1 MNTPTNHAVCGRC
14 ATIIP
19 PDAITCPAC
28 GAAIPFKSSLEMAS
42 ITAASAASPN
52 RSHASWSAALNNRCA
67 LVCTL
72 FFVTAALGLP
82 LLWMSRAF
90 SRSAK
95 VWLSIIV
102 TLYTVFILWLFWL
115 VMVWCVATIREAL
128 V

>member
-1 MNTPTNHAVCGRC
+1 
-14 ATIIP
+14 
-19 PDAITCPAC
+19 
-28 GAAIPFKSSLEMAS
+28 
-42 ITAASAASPN
+42 
-52 RSHASWSAALNNRCA
+52 
-67 LVCTL
+67 
-72 FFVTAALGLP
+72 
-82 LLWMSRAF
+82 MSRAF